1 MKDVTNILN
10 FLLKDFESDDSLEC
24 LIYAVRDLSH
34 LIDSHE
40 YLQACIKELSEI
52 KIQDQKHFENI
63 AKAVVKDVHQAAS
76 DLERKIDRLPS
87 VKKTINPSFFSEIK
101 NNVRLGE
108 YPVEERP
115 LLFIEPLVQ
124 LLNVILDCG
133 GTEHLITPYA
143 TIAANNDRKFIREI
157 TFSNNIR
164 TFCREAEHFRGRRD
178 MALWNLWEKIGFF
191 YELTKS
197 GITHSAS
204 KEKLETFINKNQ
216 LRLAFKIICRHL
228 LANLFKTKTHEVNV
242 STPSSLM
249 NENLSTLSHKFE
261 TFIIKALELFIEP
274 FECQIWILLHHNN
287 GEYHPH
293 FVAWRKDG
301 SRAHE
306 FAIDLLSC
314 NKGDVLVDE
323 DLPARRNDL
332 GIKGILKD
340 IFFQNSNIFNGR
352 YVRLDE
358 LPFKISNEQ
367 LLADLPKAKQRT
379 PKFPVDAYNKY
390 LRSRF

>member
-1 MKDVTNILN
+1 MVKIFQFHKNGLFIFN
-10 FLLKDFESDDSLEC
+10 
-24 LIYAVRDLSH
+24 R
-34 LIDSHE
+34 SHE
-40 YLQACIKELSEI
+40 YLQACIKELSEV

-101 NNVRLGE
+101 NKVRLGE

-115 LLFIEPLVQ
+115 LLLIDPLLK
-124 LLNVILDCG
+124 LLNAILDCG
-133 GTEHLITPYA
+133 GTEHLITPFA
-143 TIAANNDRKFIREI
+143 TIASNDDRKFIREI
-157 TFSNNIR
+157 TFSDNIR
-164 TFCREAEHFRGRRD
+164 TFCREAEYFRGRRD

-191 YELTKS
+191 YELTKN

-216 LRLAFKIICRHL
+216 LRLAFKTICRHL
-228 LANLFKTKTHEVNV
+228 LSNSFKTQTNEVNAL
-242 STPSSLM
+242 TPSSLM
-249 NENLSTLSHKFE
+249 KENFSTLSHKFD
-261 TFIIKALELFIEP
+261 TFIIKALEIFIEP
-274 FECQIWILLHHNN
+274 FECQIWILSHHNN
-287 GEYHPH
+287 GEYHPY

-306 FAIDLLSC
+306 FAMDLLSC
-314 NKGDVLVDE
+314 NKGDVLVNE

-332 GIKGILKD
+332 GIMGILKD

-358 LPFKISNEQ
+358 LTFKISNEQ

-390 LRSRF
+390 LKSRF